1 MLGSSEIDLGIIVGI
16 ASRDLSCFTRHSAG
30 PNQLALAANL
40 IPLVYVVH
48 FIFFPVAYPI
58 AKLLDYVLGHDDGI
72 TVYNRSEIAT
82 MMNIQHE
89 EVRCNYAETSIL
101 ATTSHVRQ
109 WPVVDRRLHAR
120 SVQPFERSPQ
130 YSTRHI
136 IFPCISSPDVP
147 TPYLLSSPL
156 ITPHLTTHMHYRV
169 TKARASQGV
178 RYTVK
183 K

>member
-1 MLGSSEIDLGIIVGI
+1 MGSSEIDLVLLS
-16 ASRDLSCFTRHSAG
+16 ASPHAILSCFTRHSAG

-89 EVRCNYAETSIL
+89 EVRYNYAETSIL
-101 ATTSHVRQ
+101 ASTSHVRQ

-120 SVQPFERSPQ
+120 PVQSFEWSPQ

-147 TPYLLSSPL
+147 TTHLLSSPL
-156 ITPHLTTHMHYRV
+156 TTPHFTTHMHYRV